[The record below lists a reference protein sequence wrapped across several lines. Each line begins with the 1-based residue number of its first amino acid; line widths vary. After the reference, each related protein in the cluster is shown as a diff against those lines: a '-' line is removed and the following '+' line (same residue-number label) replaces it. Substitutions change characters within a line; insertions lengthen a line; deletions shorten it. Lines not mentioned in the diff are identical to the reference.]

1 MDDPSSKLVLYE
13 LRMINMEPV
22 AIEITYCIIS
32 EIGLISLLQCPI
44 SPLTPRS
51 VTTRPAA
58 HQDLI
63 PPPPHTKQT
72 NNDAYDGNDCYLEMV
87 QWSYAR
93 TAKRP
98 TTGNGAVIATLEGGV
113 SQQVIA
119 ALALCREAGRRNIAN
134 WVGGERYIREK
145 WEQRRRSKTRSTG
158 DSSLSLFLHLPRTF
172 LEILNEYPSIRAPE
186 ADALQAHKLH
196 YSLSADPPFLVHLA
210 ANPYFDSVRVDS
222 SSTDTVIGAEFSFAP
237 TCVCNVLDFGR
248 DYGIFVFGRSAY
260 VPAAKL
266 DWFGFGYIIPVM
278 ESMLFL
284 VGQLVTGFDHIREL
298 RLTVSAQLDE
308 VDTERVHVVH
318 LDEQK
323 TKKGIAN
330 QISTEKTVNSATARR
345 SDLGLRAEKARSEGW
360 RVAGRV
366 LRPRWVTTND
376 PSQHRGC
383 TGGCPDRRSCRCP
396 PTAKTAGGVAVARET
411 DVRRAR
417 WGVPEHAEGSSQRFR
432 TAPRGEGDDC
442 AIYIVDA
449 RWMSHITGHTEEQVV
464 DHGGDN
470 PHAAAAAGE
479 RLVFGADDLAPGW
492 AKIVRLGSGGTRCGR
507 LYTQKEFGESKKR
520 KTS

>member
-1 MDDPSSKLVLYE
+1 MQL
-13 LRMINMEPV
+13 
-22 AIEITYCIIS
+22 
-32 EIGLISLLQCPI
+32 
-44 SPLTPRS
+44 S
-51 VTTRPAA
+51 VVNC
-58 HQDLI
+58 HQ
-63 PPPPHTKQT
+63 PPPT
-72 NNDAYDGNDCYLEMV
+72 
-87 QWSYAR
+87 SAR
-93 TAKRP
+93 TGGNTATAGGTTLAKLYRMP
-98 TTGNGAVIATLEGGV
+98 
-113 SQQVIA
+113 
-119 ALALCREAGRRNIAN
+119 ALSISSERDSTRVPPRHRTQICKGKRDWRELI
-134 WVGGERYIREK
+134 
-145 WEQRRRSKTRSTG
+145 
-158 DSSLSLFLHLPRTF
+158 
-172 LEILNEYPSIRAPE
+172 
-186 ADALQAHKLH
+186 
-196 YSLSADPPFLVHLA
+196 
-210 ANPYFDSVRVDS
+210 
-222 SSTDTVIGAEFSFAP
+222 IGAEFSFAP

-266 DWFGFGYIIPVM
+266 DRFGFGYIIPVM

-284 VGQLVTGFDHIREL
+284 VGQLV
-298 RLTVSAQLDE
+298 
-308 VDTERVHVVH
+308 H

-323 TKKGIAN
+323 IKTGIAN

-345 SDLGLRAEKARSEGW
+345 SDLGLRAEKARSEGR

-383 TGGCPDRRSCRCP
+383 TGGCADRRSCRCP
-396 PTAKTAGGVAVARET
+396 PTARTAGGVAVARET

-442 AIYIVDA
+442 AISIVDA

-464 DHGGDN
+464 DHGGQETQ
-470 PHAAAAAGE
+470 HGE